1 MEIKLTN
8 ITANSQQIMTIGG
21 DGIVVE
27 AGQEITIDVLD
38 VYAGELV
45 RLQAFFKIEKVQAVK
60 EKNKRVAEPVIATE
74 EKIDGGNE

>member
-27 AGQEITIDVLD
+27 AGQETTIDVLD

-45 RLQAFFKIEKVQAVK
+45 RLQAFFKIEEVQAVK
-60 EKNKRVAEPVIATE
+60 EKNKRVAEPMIATE